1 MSSQFKVFHFQE
13 LNWLIYF
20 PNGANKG
27 KYLTYNVLLR
37 DLRHGSSQQAKRVT
51 LGELVESREFE
62 QQCPHTVG
70 FFKTDSV
77 EGMDTVEQRYLEMR
91 TIRTIDEFWL
101 FLNALDI

>member
-27 KYLTYNVLLR
+27 KYLNYNVLVR
-37 DLRHGSSQQAKRVT
+37 DKRNSSRRPKQVT
-51 LGELVESREFE
+51 LGELLESREFE

-70 FFKTDSV
+70 FFKSNEAQDV
-77 EGMDTVEQRYLEMR
+77 DAAEPRYLEIR

-101 FLNALDI
+101 FLNALDV